1 LKENNS
7 SLSVVEN
14 SVIVEEVKMG
24 SKKQRRDSD
33 ELIIVMQKR
42 ESQFCIQM
50 NKSIVQEEMVEK
62 K

>member
-1 LKENNS
+1 MKENNS